1 MKNVCTGKVLLAVVV
16 AAALFGAGVVAGA
29 GKFGTPSTILHVV
42 TLKWKVDA
50 TEEQKQAALDG
61 VKKMAAEIPGIKNV
75 WIKTVR
81 VQPRDYSAV
90 FAIEFEDKAAADRY
104 AGHPAHQAWE
114 KIYLPVR
121 QESRSHQ
128 ATN

>member
-1 MKNVCTGKVLLAVVV
+1 MKNISVAKAILGVVI
-16 AAALFGAGVVAGA
+16 AAALFGAGVMTGA
-29 GKFGTPSTILHVV
+29 NTFGTPSTILHFV

-50 TEEQKQAALDG
+50 TEEQKQAALDS
-61 VKKMAAEIPGIKNV
+61 VKQMAAQIPGIRNV
-75 WIKTVR
+75 WTKTVR

-104 AGHPAHQAWE
+104 ASHPAHSAWE
-114 KIYLPVR
+114 KIYLSAR
-121 QESRSHQ
+121 QESRSNQ